1 MPRKIAPRQLYFS
14 LDNKQLVDD
23 IDAAIEAQF
32 GPNSRRFSEWM
43 LDAARLKLVSQGES
57 PLVAAVRHVIR
68 EELPDILRE
77 VLRQE
82 LGQVRTQLPEPVSQ
96 DSDDEVSSFFGGFR
110 ASQGE

>member
-43 LDAARLKLVSQGES
+43 LDAARLKLASQGES
-57 PLVAAVRHVIR
+57 PITAALRVVIR

-82 LGQVRTQLPEPVSQ
+82 LAGLRLAAGEKIPQGT
-96 DSDDEVSSFFGGFR
+96 DDEEAADFFGGIR
-110 ASQGE
+110 Y